1 MTGLKEKVFL
11 LHNHRSNIKTSSIK
25 ERVFQRIEKTVRC
38 PKDWSV
44 SLVDG
49 TLSDKLAVK
58 HCPDCQ
64 GNWISATDYEAYV
77 ASQPPKS
84 AESKFQAKSTTDI
97 NFVPSPGDHRAALCP
112 ECQHYLT
119 RAKVFY
125 KRAFYVERCTH
136 CGGIWCDKGEWEVLE
151 KLGLHTNVEQMFSLE
166 WQSRVRELE
175 YAEKERQATMEK
187 LGSEVASKVFEL
199 AEVLEKHPN
208 GDFGVAYLMRR
219 FNK

>member
-1 MTGLKEKVFL
+1 M
-11 LHNHRSNIKTSSIK
+11 
-25 ERVFQRIEKTVRC
+25 QC
-38 PKDWSV
+38 PKDQRV
-44 SLVDG
+44 TLVNA
-49 TLSDKLAVK
+49 TLSNKLAVK
-58 HCPDCQ
+58 LCPDCQ
-64 GNWISATDYEAYV
+64 GNWISATDYEAWI
-77 ASQPPKS
+77 ASQSEKTAEPKLM
-84 AESKFQAKSTTDI
+84 AKSTTEI
-97 NFVPSPGDHRAALCP
+97 NFVPSPNDNRAALCP

-151 KLGLHTNVEQMFSLE
+151 KLGLHTNIEQLFSLE

-175 YAEKERQATMEK
+175 YSEKERQATTEK
-187 LGSEVASKVFEL
+187 LGSEVAAMVFEL

-219 FNK
+219 FHK